1 CGGSPGW
8 RDRSGPG
15 IGEQH
20 DRQGG
25 TVMNR
30 IFAAVIAIVLILS
43 GLSSMFVVREGHS
56 ALLLQF
62 GRIVHTDYQPGLHFK
77 LPVIQQVMHFDKRIL
92 SLDAPP
98 ERYFTSEKKSVNVD
112 FYVKWRIADN
122 AAYYRATGGDQLQA
136 EQRLTPIVKDALRF
150 EFNARTLPDLIS
162 GGRKDITER
171 VRAQTDASTRKNL
184 GIAVVDVR
192 IKRIDLPNEVSE
204 SVYKRMRAER
214 LQLANE
220 LRYTG
225 QESAARIKA
234 DADRQAQ
241 VLKADANRD
250 AATVEGEGDAQ
261 AAAMYAQSYSQ
272 DPEFFAFYRSLA
284 AYRTSLE
291 DGRGVLV
298 IKPDSPFLR

>member
-1 CGGSPGW
+1 MMKLTSA
-8 RDRSGPG
+8 
-15 IGEQH
+15 I
-20 DRQGG
+20 
-25 TVMNR
+25 
-30 IFAAVIAIVLILS
+30 IAAVIVLL
-43 GLSSMFVVREGHS
+43 GLNSMFVVSEGQS

-77 LPVIQQVMHFDKRIL
+77 LPLIQQVMHFDKRIL

-112 FYVKWRIADN
+112 FYVKWRVADN
-122 AAYYRATGGDQLQA
+122 AAYYRATGGDQTIA
-136 EQRLTPIVKDALRF
+136 AQRLTPIVKDGLRF

-171 VRAQTDASTRKNL
+171 VRAQTDIAARKNL

-220 LRYTG
+220 LRFTG
-225 QESAARIKA
+225 QESAETIQA
-234 DADRQAQ
+234 DADRQGQ
-241 VLKADANRD
+241 VLRADAQRD
-250 AATVEGEGDAQ
+250 AAKVRGDGDAQ
-261 AAAMYAQSYSQ
+261 AAQIYAQAYNQ
-272 DPEFFAFYRSLA
+272 DPEFFAFYRSLQ
-284 AYRTSLE
+284 AYKTSFE
-291 DGRGVLV
+291 DGKGML
-298 IKPDSPFLR
+298 ILKPDSEFMRYFSQPVPSKR

>member
-1 CGGSPGW
+1 MMKLTTA
-8 RDRSGPG
+8 
-15 IGEQH
+15 I
-20 DRQGG
+20 
-25 TVMNR
+25 
-30 IFAAVIAIVLILS
+30 IAAIVILL
-43 GLSSMFVVREGHS
+43 GINSMFVVSEGHS

-77 LPVIQQVMHFDKRIL
+77 LPVIQQVMDFDKRIL

-112 FYVKWRIADN
+112 FYVKWRVVDN
-122 AAYYRATGGDQLQA
+122 AAYYRATGGDQLMA
-136 EQRLTPIVKDALRF
+136 AQRLTPIVKDGLRF

-171 VRAQTDASTRKNL
+171 VRTQTDAAARKNL

-225 QESAARIKA
+225 QESAETIQA
-234 DADRQAQ
+234 DADRQGQ
-241 VLKADANRD
+241 VLRADAQRD
-250 AATVEGEGDAQ
+250 AAKVRGDGDAQ
-261 AAAMYAQSYSQ
+261 AAQIYAQAYNQ
-272 DPEFFAFYRSLA
+272 DPEFFAFYRSLQ
-284 AYRTSLE
+284 AYKTSFE
-291 DGRGVLV
+291 DGKGML
-298 IKPDSPFLR
+298 ILKPDSEFMRYFSQPAAAGKR

>member
-1 CGGSPGW
+1 MRIGS
-8 RDRSGPG
+8 
-15 IGEQH
+15 
-20 DRQGG
+20 
-25 TVMNR
+25 
-30 IFAAVIAIVLILS
+30 AIVALVIVLL
-43 GLSSMFVVREGHS
+43 GLNSMFVVGEGHS

-62 GRIVHTDYQPGLHFK
+62 GRIVRTDYQPGLHFK
-77 LPVIQQVMHFDKRIL
+77 LPVMQQVMHFDKRIL

-112 FYVKWRIADN
+112 FYVKWRVADN

-136 EQRLTPIVKDALRF
+136 AQRLTPIVKDALRF

-171 VRAQTDASTRKNL
+171 VRVQTDASARKNL

-220 LRYTG
+220 LRFTG
-225 QESAARIKA
+225 QEAAEKIQA
-234 DADRQAQ
+234 DADRQGQ
-241 VLKADANRD
+241 VLRADAQRD
-250 AATVEGEGDAQ
+250 AAKVKGEGDAQ
-261 AAAMYAQSYSQ
+261 AAVIYAQAYGQ

-284 AYRTSLE
+284 AYRTSFE
-291 DGRGVLV
+291 DGKGVLV
-298 IKPDSPFLR
+298 MKPDDEFLRYFGQPAPKR

>member
-1 CGGSPGW
+1 MKVGS
-8 RDRSGPG
+8 
-15 IGEQH
+15 I
-20 DRQGG
+20 
-25 TVMNR
+25 
-30 IFAAVIAIVLILS
+30 IIAVLLVLL
-43 GLSSMFVVREGHS
+43 GLNSMFVVSEGHS

-62 GRIVHTDYQPGLHFK
+62 GRIVRTDYQPGLHFK

-112 FYVKWRIADN
+112 FYVKWRVADN

-136 EQRLTPIVKDALRF
+136 AQRLTPIVKDALRF

-171 VRAQTDASTRKNL
+171 VRAQTDASARKNL

-220 LRYTG
+220 LRFTG
-225 QESAARIKA
+225 QEAAEKIQA
-234 DADRQAQ
+234 DADRQGQ
-241 VLKADANRD
+241 VLRADAQRD
-250 AATVEGEGDAQ
+250 AAKVKGEGDAE
-261 AAAMYAQSYSQ
+261 AAAIYAQAYTQ
-272 DPEFFAFYRSLA
+272 DPEFFTFYRSLA
-284 AYRTSLE
+284 AYRTSFE
-291 DGRGVLV
+291 DGKGVL
-298 IKPDSPFLR
+298 ILKPDDEFLRYFGQPAQKR

>member
-1 CGGSPGW
+1 MMKLTNA
-8 RDRSGPG
+8 
-15 IGEQH
+15 I
-20 DRQGG
+20 
-25 TVMNR
+25 
-30 IFAAVIAIVLILS
+30 IAAIVILL
-43 GLSSMFVVREGHS
+43 GLNSMFVVSEGHS

-77 LPVIQQVMHFDKRIL
+77 LPVIQQVMDFDKRIL

-112 FYVKWRIADN
+112 FYVKWRVVDN
-122 AAYYRATGGDQLQA
+122 AAYYRATGGDQLMA
-136 EQRLTPIVKDALRF
+136 AQRLTPIVKDALRF

-171 VRAQTDASTRKNL
+171 VRAQTDAAARKNL

-225 QESAARIKA
+225 QESAETIQA
-234 DADRQAQ
+234 DADRQGQ
-241 VLKADANRD
+241 VLRADAQRD
-250 AATVEGEGDAQ
+250 AAKVRGDGDAQ
-261 AAAMYAQSYSQ
+261 AAAIYAQAYNQ
-272 DPEFFAFYRSLA
+272 DPEFFAFYRSLQA
-284 AYRTSLE
+284 
-291 DGRGVLV
+291 
-298 IKPDSPFLR
+298 

>member
-1 CGGSPGW
+1 MMKITS
-8 RDRSGPG
+8 
-15 IGEQH
+15 
-20 DRQGG
+20 
-25 TVMNR
+25 
-30 IFAAVIAIVLILS
+30 AVIALLLILL
-43 GLSSMFVVREGHS
+43 GLNSMFVVREGHS

-77 LPVIQQVMHFDKRIL
+77 LPLIQQVMDFDKRIL

-112 FYVKWRIADN
+112 FYVKWRVADN
-122 AAYYRATGGDQLQA
+122 AAYYRATGGDQLMA
-136 EQRLTPIVKDALRF
+136 AQRLTPIVKDALRF

-171 VRAQTDASTRKNL
+171 VRAQTDASARKNL

-220 LRYTG
+220 LRFTG
-225 QESAARIKA
+225 QESAQAIQA

-250 AATVEGEGDAQ
+250 AAKVKGEGDAQ
-261 AAAMYAQSYSQ
+261 AAAIYAQAYNQ
-272 DPEFFAFYRSLA
+272 DPEFFAFFRSLQ
-284 AYRTSLE
+284 AYKKSFE
-291 DGRGVLV
+291 DGKGVL
-298 IKPDSPFLR
+298 IMKPDDEFLRYFGQPAAKR

>member
-1 CGGSPGW
+1 
-8 RDRSGPG
+8 
-15 IGEQH
+15 
-20 DRQGG
+20 
-25 TVMNR
+25 MNR
-30 IFAAVIAIVLILS
+30 IVAAFVAVVVILL
-43 GLSSMFVVREGHS
+43 GLSSMFVVSEGHS
-56 ALLLQF
+56 ALVLQF

-77 LPVIQQVMHFDKRIL
+77 LPVLQQVIHFDKRIL
-92 SLDAPP
+92 SLDAQP

-136 EQRLTPIVKDALRF
+136 AQRLTPIVKDALRF

-171 VRAQTDASTRKNL
+171 VRAQTDLSARKNL

-225 QESAARIKA
+225 QEAATRIKA

-241 VLKADANRD
+241 VLEADANRD
-250 AATVEGEGDAQ
+250 AAKVKGEGDAE
-261 AAAMYAQSYSQ
+261 AAAIYARAYSK
-272 DPEFFAFYRSLA
+272 DPEFYAFYRSLA
-284 AYRTSLE
+284 AYRASMET
-291 DGRGVLV
+291 GNGVL
-298 IKPDSPFLR
+298 ILKPDSPFLHYFDDPAPRK

>member
-1 CGGSPGW
+1 MMKLS
-8 RDRSGPG
+8 S
-15 IGEQH
+15 
-20 DRQGG
+20 
-25 TVMNR
+25 V
-30 IFAAVIAIVLILS
+30 VIAALLVLL
-43 GLSSMFVVREGHS
+43 GLNSVFVVSEGHS

-62 GRIVHTDYQPGLHFK
+62 GRIVRTDYKPGLHLK
-77 LPVIQQVMHFDKRIL
+77 IPLMQQVIGFDKRIL
-92 SLDAPP
+92 SLDAQP

-112 FYVKWRIADN
+112 FYVKWRVADN
-122 AAYYRATGGDQLQA
+122 VAYYGATGGDPLQA

-171 VRAQTDASTRKNL
+171 VRVQTDTSARKNL

-225 QESAARIKA
+225 QESAAKIQA

-241 VLKADANRD
+241 ILKADANRD
-250 AATVEGEGDAQ
+250 AAKVEGEGDAQ
-261 AAAMYAQSYSQ
+261 AATIYAQAYGQ
-272 DPEFFAFYRSLA
+272 DAEFYAFYRSLQ
-284 AYRTSLE
+284 AYQDAFR
-291 DGRGVLV
+291 DGRNVL
-298 IKPDSPFLR
+298 ILKPDSAFMRYFSQPGSAKH